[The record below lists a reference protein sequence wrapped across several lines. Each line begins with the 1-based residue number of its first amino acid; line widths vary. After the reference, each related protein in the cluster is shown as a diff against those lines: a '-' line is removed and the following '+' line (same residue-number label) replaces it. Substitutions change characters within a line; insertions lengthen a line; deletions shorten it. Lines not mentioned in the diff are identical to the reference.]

1 MASEVHCAVQR
12 VSCLSISQSS
22 VIEIGL
28 IIRGSQTDEGMCR
41 SAAALVQGSI
51 GVFQPSIVRG
61 FLCQL
66 GQKYFHATERS

>member
-28 IIRGSQTDEGMCR
+28 IIRAVHRRMKEC
-41 SAAALVQGSI
+41 A
-51 GVFQPSIVRG
+51 GVLLPWYRVPLEFFSPV
-61 FLCQL
+61 L
-66 GQKYFHATERS
+66 